1 MGGTIEWV
9 EAGGHRLRMRRSPKP
24 GAPVLLLTNAW
35 PQTIRCW
42 DRQWDRLARRHELL
56 AVDLPGFGLSS
67 GTREVMRP
75 SAQAAVLAALLERL
89 GTAPPVMIAP
99 DVGVPIALALA
110 DRHPGAVGSLVLFDG
125 PADYPPDVGWE
136 ARLLYRSAVARRAM
150 SLLGVPFTLE
160 TIRRGYRT
168 KALRPSRA
176 AVAEYI
182 RAAASPRRFGLTLHY
197 LGSYARELPRSG
209 GWPGVDV
216 PVLVTWGSEDAFL
229 APSNGERLAET
240 LPHATWRPLAGVG
253 HYAHED
259 AGERFLDLLDE
270 WIAASFPSPDA
281 AALAERE

>member
-1 MGGTIEWV
+1 MDSAIDWIEV
-9 EAGGHRLRMRRSPKP
+9 GGHRLRIRRSPRA
-24 GAPVLLLTNAW
+24 GAPALLLTNAW

-42 DRQWDRLARRHELL
+42 DRQWDRLAQRHELL

-67 GTREVMRP
+67 GTPEVMRP
-75 SAQAAVLAALLERL
+75 SAQAAVLAALLDRL

-110 DRHPGAVGSLVLFDG
+110 DRHPGAVGGLVLFDG

-136 ARLLYRSAVARRAM
+136 GRLLYRSALARRVT
-150 SLLGVPFTLE
+150 SLFGVPFTLE

-168 KALRPSRA
+168 KAHRPSRA
-176 AVAEYI
+176 AVAEYV

-197 LGSYARELPRSG
+197 LGSYSLELPGTG
-209 GWPGVDV
+209 GWPSVDI

-229 APSNGERLAET
+229 APSNGERLVET
-240 LPHATWRPLAGVG
+240 LPRGTWRPLAGVG

-259 AGERFLDLLDE
+259 AGDRFLDVLEE
-270 WIAASFPSPDA
+270 WLAASFPSA
-281 AALAERE
+281 A